1 MSFYSCNQPAKPHGV
16 DRALEAERSPRAG
29 ERESERATTPKPTP
43 PPPPPKENTCV
54 TVHSRQKTTRE
65 GGREGEA
72 ATCGGLHFSTEWC
85 GNALKSSLD
94 IMLLSRWE
102 EKPKR
107 APVKTHESVGHWQ
120 LFKMGAFQ
128 ILRWMF
134 HYWCMQFHALF
145 NLKSIQR
152 SCGHFGLL
160 G

>member
-1 MSFYSCNQPAKPHGV
+1 MI
-16 DRALEAERSPRAG
+16 ERWSQRGAR
-29 ERESERATTPKPTP
+29 ERESERAGNDSET
-43 PPPPPKENTCV
+43 NTAAAAAEGKHLCDCAL
-54 TVHSRQKTTRE
+54 TAEDHE